1 MQAGYLLNERYK
13 IIRTLGEGGMA
24 TVYLAE
30 DIFLNREV
38 AIKILRLD
46 LRDYSAALRRF
57 HREARALTELSNPH
71 IVNLYDIS

>member
-46 LRDYSAALRRF
+46 LRDDSAALRPG
-57 HREARALTELSNPH
+57 L
-71 IVNLYDIS
+71 